1 MTRLAGLLVVLLP
14 VAALAEDPKTP
25 PPIDQR
31 AACLK
36 TCAGEPKNASGEK
49 LMACLKQCEAPQP
62 TK

>member
-1 MTRLAGLLVVLLP
+1 MP
-14 VAALAEDPKTP
+14 PKQKTP

>member
-1 MTRLAGLLVVLLP
+1 MTRLTGLLVLISLTAFAEEPKPQTP
-14 VAALAEDPKTP
+14 V
-25 PPIDQR
+25 DQR

-49 LMACLKQCEAPQP
+49 LLACLKQCDAPAP